1 MPTGCKI
8 PLASRILAL
17 ADAFDALTQDRI
29 YRKAMTTESALEE
42 IAHNGGI
49 QFDPDI
55 TDAFLVLI
63 GEKKECGIQ
72 RDNEQNFLLQKG
84 QPPRNVGIS
93 EFN

>member
-29 YRKAMTTESALEE
+29 YR
-42 IAHNGGI
+42 
-49 QFDPDI
+49 
-55 TDAFLVLI
+55 
-63 GEKKECGIQ
+63 
-72 RDNEQNFLLQKG
+72 LQKG